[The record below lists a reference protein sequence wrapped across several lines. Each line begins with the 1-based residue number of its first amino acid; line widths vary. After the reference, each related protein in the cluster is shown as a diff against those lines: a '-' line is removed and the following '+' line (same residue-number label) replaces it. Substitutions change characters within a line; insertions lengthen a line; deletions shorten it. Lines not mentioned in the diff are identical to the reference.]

1 VLDLYAYPSLAFQSE
16 SILSPII
23 SLSSS
28 PMHRSFS
35 SSLAFD
41 ETWSTTPLPSLLPI
55 TTSISPNSSIIALLG
70 SYPSDPAISFV
81 PHPMLNYPTTTPA
94 PGESI
99 PSPIAD
105 EALSPTSP
113 TSERARHLAVLFALA
128 IHSGTDLSDIIRL
141 TLEGSSLAKKQDDLL
156 GSSSFSSFSSPFSIP
171 ALSALDPLMIPRIC
185 SVHYLRSPRDLGRL
199 LSPRTES
206 PRRFLLN
213 DFVYFRLTVCCCSL

>member
-1 VLDLYAYPSLAFQSE
+1 
-16 SILSPII
+16 
-23 SLSSS
+23 
-28 PMHRSFS
+28 MHRSFS

-171 ALSALDPLMIPRIC
+171 ALSALDPLMISKRPGPS
-185 SVHYLRSPRDLGRL
+185 SVTKNRKPSKIPPQRFRL
-199 LSPRTES
+199 LPAHRLLLLALTETG
-206 PRRFLLN
+206 R
-213 DFVYFRLTVCCCSL
+213 